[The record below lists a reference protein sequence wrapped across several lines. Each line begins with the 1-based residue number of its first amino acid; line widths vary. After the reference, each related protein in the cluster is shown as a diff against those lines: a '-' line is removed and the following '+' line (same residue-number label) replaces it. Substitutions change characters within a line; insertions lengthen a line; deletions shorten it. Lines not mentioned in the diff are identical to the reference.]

1 MNLLLVPLNN
11 INIDVPKLISE
22 FNTQEKELIDAFLK
36 SSLLDYEENHLLN
49 TKLLIDEESNQ
60 LVGFFS
66 LSTTTVKLTS
76 NYKKK
81 HNVLRSGT
89 FNVYPALNINYF
101 AIDGSFQ
108 KNGIG
113 RELMRMVF
121 KIAIH
126 VSDNLVGF
134 NVLTLTSLDS
144 ALGFYKKIGFEEIN
158 SNSMRN
164 DHQMLLTVDEI
175 KEILA

>member
-1 MNLLLVPLNN
+1 MNLILVPLNN
-11 INIDVPKLISE
+11 INIDVPELISE
-22 FNTQEKELIDAFLK
+22 FTTQEKELIDGFLK
-36 SSLLDYEENHLLN
+36 SRLLDYEENHLLN
-49 TKLLIDEESNQ
+49 TKLLIDEESNK

-66 LSTTTVKLTS
+66 LSTTTVTLTS
-76 NYKKK
+76 NYKRK

-89 FNVYPALNINYF
+89 FTEYPALNINYF

-108 KNGIG
+108 KSGIG
-113 RELMRMVF
+113 RELMRKVF
-121 KIAIH
+121 EIAIH

-144 ALGFYKKIGFEEIN
+144 ALDFYKKIGFEEIN
-158 SNSMRN
+158 SNSMKN

>member
-1 MNLLLVPLNN
+1 MTLILVSLKN
-11 INIDVPKLISE
+11 INIDVSELISD
-22 FNTQEKELIDAFLK
+22 FTTQEKEHIDDFLK
-36 SSLLDYEENHLLN
+36 LSLLDFEENHLLN
-49 TKLLIDEESNQ
+49 TKLLIDKESNQ

-76 NYKKK
+76 NFKKR
-81 HNVLRSGT
+81 HHVLRSGT
-89 FNVYPALNINYF
+89 FTEYPALNINYF

-108 KNGIG
+108 KIGIG
-113 RELMRMVF
+113 RELMRKVF
-121 KIAIH
+121 EIAIH

-158 SNSMRN
+158 RNSMRN
-164 DHQMLLTVDEI
+164 EHQMLLTVDEI